1 MKRNYRVYMHRK
13 SIHLLFDN
21 VAKAPKRWIY
31 KLTMCSFFVLNCFG
45 LLSFNTQYISFM
57 LAYKLLASAVSKC
70 ELNSCTCI
78 NTSGRKENSCDIH
91 SLVPCVITEH
101 RRWQLVMARTNI
113 TARLDRQPWWPSST
127 RVPTAGIPLLEC
139 LRSRLGNSRPSGRFR
154 WMISLAAHHLSTVHP
169 SVDLSLG
176 SV

>member
-1 MKRNYRVYMHRK
+1 MRRK
-13 SIHLLFDN
+13 SIHLLIDN
-21 VAKAPKRWIY
+21 VAKAPNAEFIS
-31 KLTMCSFFVLNCFG
+31 L
-45 LLSFNTQYISFM
+45 SFM

-78 NTSGRKENSCDIH
+78 NTSGRKENSCDLH

-139 LRSRLGNSRPSGRFR
+139 PRSRIGNSRPSGRFR
-154 WMISLAAHHLSTVHP
+154 
-169 SVDLSLG
+169 
-176 SV
+176 